1 MMDRGQPARPE
12 AEEVRTFRVP
22 VEAAGERLD
31 RFLAASSGLTRAR
44 VQALIA
50 AGHVRVEGLPR
61 KASALL
67 RGGEQI
73 TLTLPP
79 PAPSALQPEPIPL
92 EILYEDPDLLV
103 LNKPAGLVAH
113 PAAGHRSGTLVNA
126 LLHRYPRL
134 QGIGGVERPGLV
146 HRLDRDTSGCLVV
159 AKTAAAHEGLSR
171 QFKARQVRKTYLAV
185 VRGRLRERGGRIA
198 APIGRDVRD
207 RKKMG
212 TRTARGREAVTAFRV
227 VRELP
232 GATLLEV
239 SPETGRTH
247 QIRVHLASLG
257 HPVVGDALYGGR
269 RERGVLEAGR
279 GPVAARQLL
288 HAWRIAFTHPR
299 TGEAV
304 AVEAPPPADLLP
316 YLAGS

>member
-1 MMDRGQPARPE
+1 MGGGQPARPE
-12 AEEVRTFRVP
+12 GGEVRTFRVP
-22 VEAAGERLD
+22 AEAAGERLD

-44 VQALIA
+44 IQALIA
-50 AGHVRVEGLPR
+50 GGQVRVGGGPR

-79 PAPSALQPEPIPL
+79 PEPSDLRPEPIPL
-92 EILYEDPDLLV
+92 DVLYEDADLLV
-103 LNKPAGLVAH
+103 INKQAGLVMH
-113 PAAGHRSGTLVNA
+113 PAGGRRTGTVVNA
-126 LLHRYPRL
+126 LLHHCPDLR
-134 QGIGGVERPGLV
+134 GIGGVERPGLV
-146 HRLDRDTSGCLVV
+146 HRLDKDTSGCLVV

-171 QFKARQVRKTYLAV
+171 QFSARQVRKTYLAL
-185 VRGRLRERGGRIA
+185 VRGSLRERSGRITV
-198 APIGRDVRD
+198 PIGRQLRH

-212 TRTARGREAVTAFRV
+212 VRTARGREAATAFRV
-227 VRELP
+227 LRDLP

-239 SPETGRTH
+239 TLETGRTH
-247 QIRVHLASLG
+247 QIRVHLAHLG

-269 RERGVLEAGR
+269 REQRAREGGG
-279 GPVAARQLL
+279 GPVAPRQLL

-304 AVEAPPPADLLP
+304 VGEAPPPADLRP
-316 YLAGS
+316 YLEGG